1 MRQQWDTLIRRGL
14 VFDGTGEPPVR
25 QDIAVGGGRIAAR
38 GAALDPGRA
47 ARVVDA
53 EGLWVMPGLVD
64 LHTHLDLEVEIEPG
78 LREVVRHGTTTV
90 LMSNCSLG
98 LAYGN
103 QRRDGEDPLVDCFA
117 RVENMPKHVLRK
129 VADRA
134 TWSTSA
140 GYLRHLDELPLGA
153 NVVPMIPHSMLRAE
167 VMGLKG
173 SVTRDPSEPELRR
186 MEELLEQAMHEG
198 YAGFSTDALPF
209 HFLSEDPHRRK
220 KIPSQFG
227 SYDEL
232 RRLTGVL
239 RRHDRLWQAT
249 PAKDDPAK
257 AFRNFLLTSGRLHGR
272 PLRITAVAALD
283 VASNQSIR
291 RLAILMTRL
300 LNSRLVRGQFR
311 FQALAAPF
319 RVYWD
324 GPVNPLAEEIPVLR
338 ELNQLD
344 LEDRTGRRALLDD
357 PAFRRRFADM
367 WMAGKRGGLDGLR
380 RRLRLEQMAFDR
392 DLAQMIFHSG
402 CPGPWVGETFEQVHG
417 RFRRWRDDHS
427 LARGVDEAE
436 AFALMPADAVE
447 EPAFMLHLFRE
458 YDLALRWWTVSAN
471 RDPEVVR
478 ALLNDPQVLPGF
490 NDSGAHITNMAFY
503 DGNLRCL
510 KMAQEEGL
518 ERVATQVR
526 RLTREPAEFL
536 GIDVG
541 RIDVGDVADLAIV
554 DPEALRRY
562 DSESRMQFVWREDY
576 PHEQLV
582 NRSDGV
588 VRMVFVGGRLAWD
601 GRAFVD
607 ELGGS
612 SRFGRALRHRDWRP
626 SAAAAARAGGEV
638 AAGPAD

>member
-1 MRQQWDTLIRRGL
+1 MHEWDTLIRHGL
-14 VFDGTGEPPVR
+14 VFDGTGDAPARRDVALR
-25 QDIAVGGGRIAAR
+25 DGRIAAR
-38 GAALDPGRA
+38 GEALDPRRA

-53 EGLWVMPGLVD
+53 DGLWVMPGLVD

-78 LREVVRHGTTTV
+78 LGEVVRHGTTTV

-98 LAYGN
+98 LAFGN
-103 QRRDGEDPLVDCFA
+103 QRRNGEDPLVDCFA

-173 SVTRDPSEPELRR
+173 SVTRDPSEQELLR

-198 YAGFSTDALPF
+198 YVGLSTDALPF
-209 HFLSEDPHRRK
+209 HFLSEDPNRRK

-227 SYDEL
+227 GHDEL
-232 RRLTGVL
+232 RRLTAVL

-257 AFRNFLLTSGRLHGR
+257 AFRNFLLTSGRLYGR

-283 VASNQSIR
+283 VASNRNIR
-291 RLAILMTRL
+291 RLALLITRI
-300 LNSRLVRGQFR
+300 LNSRIVRGHFR

-344 LEDRTGRRALLDD
+344 LEDRAGRRDLLDD

-380 RRLRLEQMAFDR
+380 RRLRLEPMAFDR
-392 DLAQMIFHSG
+392 DLGQMFFHSG
-402 CPGPWVGETFEQVHG
+402 CPETWIGETFGQVLG
-417 RFRRWRDDHS
+417 RFRRWRDDRS
-427 LARGVDEAE
+427 LVRGEDEAA
-436 AFALMPADAVE
+436 AFARMPTDAVE

-471 RDPEVVR
+471 RDAQVVR
-478 ALLNDPQVLPGF
+478 ALLNDPQILPGF

-510 KMAQEEGL
+510 KIAQQEGVA
-518 ERVATQVR
+518 RVASQVR
-526 RLTREPAEFL
+526 RLTRDPADLL
-536 GIDVG
+536 GVDAG
-541 RIDVGDVADLAIV
+541 RMEVGDRADLAII
-554 DPEALRRY
+554 DPNALREY
-562 DSESRMQFVWREDY
+562 DSESRMQFIWREDY

-582 NRSDGV
+582 NRSDAV
-588 VRMVFVGGRLAWD
+588 VPMVFIGGRMAWSGHKFAD
-601 GRAFVD
+601 DF
-607 ELGGS
+607 GS
-612 SRFGRALRHRDWRP
+612 SRYGRALRHRSWRP
-626 SAAAAARAGGEV
+626 WPGAAGSAGDRAAAGAV
-638 AAGPAD
+638 D